1 MSRAVMPPRQTDVK
15 PATVARTVCKKRAV
29 FPAPASGMGVWRRR
43 HAAPARSPAWA
54 IAYGSCG
61 SPAVSSLPTVT
72 EGPSLNII
80 GISGFEGSIPFKR
93 ARSPNLDEREY
104 RISQGHD
111 SAAALVVDGT
121 VVAAVAEER
130 ISRRKHTGD
139 FPKGA
144 IAYCLAE
151 AGLAIGD
158 VHELVHGF
166 DYAPYRGVYALDPV
180 SHDLYRDVY
189 SRDALLA
196 LVARDVPGFP
206 AERVRHVAHHA
217 AHAASAYYTSGW
229 DECLVIVIDGMGE
242 AQSASVYHAR
252 DGHLD
257 RIFQIGAPDS
267 IGILYS
273 VVTLHLGF
281 DFNADEYK
289 IMGLAPAGAGWGRG
303 IELHRERQAALLGD
317 VRRHLRA
324 ARGG

>member
-1 MSRAVMPPRQTDVK
+1 
-15 PATVARTVCKKRAV
+15 
-29 FPAPASGMGVWRRR
+29 MGVWRRR
-43 HAAPARSPAWA
+43 HAAPARSPPWA

-61 SPAVSSLPTVT
+61 SPPVSSLPTVT

-80 GISGFEGSIPFKR
+80 VISGFEGSIPFKR
-93 ARSPNLDEREY
+93 AHAPNLDEREY

-121 VVAAVAEER
+121 VVAAVPEER

-151 AGLAIGD
+151 AGLAIDD

-180 SHDLYRDVY
+180 SHELYRDVY

-196 LVARDVPGFP
+196 LVARDVPGLP

-229 DECLVIVIDGMGE
+229 D
-242 AQSASVYHAR
+242 VYLGR
-252 DGHLD
+252 DGNLD
-257 RIFQIGAPDS
+257 RIFQIGVADS

-273 VVTLHLGF
+273 IVTLHLGF

-289 IMGLAPAGAGWGRG
+289 IMGLAPYGDPERFRG
-303 IELHRERQAALLGD
+303 FFEEGVELLSDGGICIPL
-317 VRRHLRA
+317 LRA
-324 ARGG
+324 NRTREEREHYSVSRRLLSERLVRPRAPDEEIG